1 MKAIGT
7 LNNGSVSSPI
17 GTTGFVIQTKKWVV
31 QDRDMDE
38 HYHPD
43 VDLDPQGMPCV
54 TLAVSNIEGDVLLCL
69 QMVLGPGSPRIHLS
83 ESRAD
88 GITFEQAAQWYVI
101 SLSTPLQCVIENMNK
116 KSKIKEDCEALFP
129 ETLSGPSRDGDGG
142 RDRDREGKRDGEE
155 ENKNSYSALE
165 ISNPKQREREQLA
178 CADIL
183 ESTVEATQNPADWAE
198 SFIQKVDQCHLPS
211 VPHSGSA
218 TPGSVWSR
226 RSSV

>member
-1 MKAIGT
+1 
-7 LNNGSVSSPI
+7 
-17 GTTGFVIQTKKWVV
+17 
-31 QDRDMDE
+31 MDE

-54 TLAVSNIEGDVLLCL
+54 TLAVPNIEGDVLLCL

-88 GITFEQAAQWYVI
+88 GITFEQAAQWYVN

-116 KSKIKEDCEALFP
+116 KSKIKEDAEALFP
-129 ETLSGPSRDGDGG
+129 ETLLGPSGDGG
-142 RDRDREGKRDGEE
+142 RDREGERERECEREREGVVNKEE
-155 ENKNSYSALE
+155 TNNSFSAIE
-165 ISNPKQREREQLA
+165 ISDAKQQREREQREELVRS
-178 CADIL
+178 DIL
-183 ESTVEATQNPADWAE
+183 ENKGQATQSPSEWAA
-198 SFIQKVDQCHLPS
+198 SIVQKVDQCHLPS
-211 VPHSGSA
+211 VPRSGSA

>member
-1 MKAIGT
+1 
-7 LNNGSVSSPI
+7 
-17 GTTGFVIQTKKWVV
+17 V
-31 QDRDMDE
+31 QDRDTDE

-88 GITFEQAAQWYVI
+88 GISFEQAAQWYVN

-129 ETLSGPSRDGDGG
+129 ETLLGPSGDGDGG
-142 RDRDREGKRDGEE
+142 RDWEGEGNREE
-155 ENKNSYSALE
+155 EDNNSFSALE
-165 ISNPKQREREQLA
+165 ISNAKQQREREQLA

-183 ESTVEATQNPADWAE
+183 ESRGPATQSPAEWAA
-198 SFIQKVDQCHLPS
+198 SIVLKVDQCHLPS
-211 VPHSGSA
+211 VPRSGSA